1 MNNFFNTN
9 KEQGETLK
17 ASNQKAETQ
26 EEVIMEIFRIDPEG
40 LFTPNDIHTIS
51 GLSCPL
57 TSIRRAMSV
66 LCNNGFLAKTSTMK
80 MGVYGKMVHCYAMQT
95 EEPYIVFGV

>member
-1 MNNFFNTN
+1 MNNYINTN

-57 TSIRRAMSV
+57 TSIRRAISN
-66 LCNNGFLAKTSTMK
+66 LCSNGFLVKTTTMK
-80 MGVYGKMVHCYAMQT
+80 MGTYGKLVHCYTTQK
-95 EEPYIVFGV
+95 EEPYIVFGL